1 MATGFTAGTPLGSQY
16 QYTPITF
23 APLLSLV
30 PQRQEA
36 PAAPAPTGLEATAQ
50 MPVPQYMGGQEGPGG
65 EMQPFNGPMV
75 GEQSFG
81 QVMSDIGKGLSM
93 VMNPLS
99 NLVSMATTGKTMM
112 ELMTQALGQQQQQ
125 QQAPA
130 PIITPE
136 ALALAG
142 QMGITMAEAQGLID
156 MGIGFAAN
164 IEGQAN
170 VPGNNLGDV
179 GFSGP
184 AGTSSGPSDVGGNM
198 GLGGSEA
205 GGLGDVGGD
214 ISGSGLG
221 W

>member
-30 PQRQEA
+30 PQRPAAA
-36 PAAPAPTGLEATAQ
+36 PEAPAPTGLEATAQ

-65 EMQPFNGPMV
+65 EMQPFNGQMV
-75 GEQSFG
+75 GEKSFG
-81 QVMSDIGKGLSM
+81 QVMSEVGRGISM
-93 VMNPLS
+93 VSNPLPQLIS
-99 NLVSMATTGKTMM
+99 LITTGKTLM
-112 ELMTQALGQQQQQ
+112 ENLGLFGSQQQQ
-125 QQAPA
+125 QQAPVV
-130 PIITPE
+130 TLSPE
-136 ALALAG
+136 AIALSQ
-142 QMGITMAEAQGLID
+142 QMGIPASEAQGLID

-179 GFSGP
+179 GFSGEPGGGPVSGEGMGAPP
-184 AGTSSGPSDVGGNM
+184 AEAAAGMGP
-198 GLGGSEA
+198 
-205 GGLGDVGGD
+205 
-214 ISGSGLG
+214 G

>member
-1 MATGFTAGTPLGSQY
+1 MATGFTAGTSLGSQY

-30 PQRQEA
+30 PQRQMEA

-50 MPVPQYMGGQEGPGG
+50 MPVPQYMGEAQGPGG

-75 GEQSFG
+75 GEQPFG

-99 NLVSMATTGKTMM
+99 NLVSMAATGKTMI
-112 ELMTQALGQQQQQ
+112 ELMTQAFGQQQQQ
-125 QQAPA
+125 QQAPVVT
-130 PIITPE
+130 ITDQAI
-136 ALALAG
+136 ALSQ
-142 QMGITMAEAQGLID
+142 QMGIPASEAQGLID
-156 MGIGFAAN
+156 AGFGPGAMSPSGMGPGAAEMGFDAAA
-164 IEGQAN
+164 ISAPDG
-170 VPGNNLGDV
+170 PGAE
-179 GFSGP
+179 S
-184 AGTSSGPSDVGGNM
+184 
-198 GLGGSEA
+198 
-205 GGLGDVGGD
+205 GGD